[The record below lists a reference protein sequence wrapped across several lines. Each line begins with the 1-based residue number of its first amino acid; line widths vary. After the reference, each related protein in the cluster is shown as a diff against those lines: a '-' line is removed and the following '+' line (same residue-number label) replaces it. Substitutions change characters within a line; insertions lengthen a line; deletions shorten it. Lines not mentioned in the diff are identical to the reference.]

1 MTEGSNMKFTINRSK
16 FTKYLADVQ
25 RAISSRTTIP
35 VLTGVKMTID
45 QSGLML
51 SGSDSD
57 ISIEIFVPVSDEDNQ
72 LEVIEE
78 GGIVLPARIF
88 NEIVRKMSD
97 EKLTIEVGD
106 NFQTAITSAHAA
118 FNINSIDVDN
128 YPNFPVIDSN
138 EVITL
143 PTTLFKQVI
152 QHTVIATSTQESRP
166 ILTGV
171 NITIENGQLKAVA
184 TDSHRLSQRII
195 PINVPESLKDK
206 SYKVIIPGKSLTELS
221 KIIEDQD
228 TIEMMVTQNQVLF
241 KAENLYFY
249 SRLLEGYYPDT
260 NRLIPANS
268 VTELTINAND
278 LLQATDR
285 ASLLSHEG
293 KNNVIK
299 LSISADHVELSG
311 NSPEIGTVEEELE
324 YTEATG
330 DPLVISFNP
339 DYLKDALRTF
349 GHQNVVIGFTA
360 PIRPFTVVPADDN
373 TEIPQSFIQLITPV
387 RTY

>member
-1 MTEGSNMKFTINRSK
+1 MKFTINRSK
-16 FTKYLADVQ
+16 FTKSLTDVL

-57 ISIEIFVPVSDEDNQ
+57 ISIEIFIPVSDEDNQ
-72 LEVIEE
+72 LEVIKE

-88 NEIVRKMSD
+88 NEIVRKLSD

-106 NFQTAITSAHAA
+106 NFQTSITSAHAA

-195 PINVPESLKDK
+195 PITVPESLKDK

-268 VTELTINAND
+268 ATELTINAND

-299 LSISADHVELSG
+299 LSISDNHVELSG

-324 YTEATG
+324 YIEAKG
-330 DPLVISFNP
+330 DSLVISFNP

-349 GHQNVVIGFTA
+349 GHQNVIIGFTA
-360 PIRPFTVVPADDN
+360 PIRPFTVIPADDN
-373 TEIPQSFIQLITPV
+373 TEISQSFIQLITPV